1 MATVK
6 ECREEIHAILVANLV
21 GNGIEAVDIHKFR
34 TGRFR
39 DETPIH
45 AVVTTHKL
53 NTQPLNQGDQLPMYQ
68 FKILIAARYN
78 DAASELAAED
88 ALDLLEL
95 LAIEALAP
103 ANASSVWEA
112 LDFLPSPE
120 RTSVPF
126 NGKTYRVAQQL
137 VNVEIN

>member
-6 ECREEIHAILVANLV
+6 ECREAIHTILTAELV
-21 GNGIEAVDIHKFR
+21 GNGIEAADIYQYR
-34 TGRFR
+34 TARFR
-39 DETPIH
+39 DEYPIH
-45 AVVTTHKL
+45 AVVTTHKI

-95 LAIEALAP
+95 LAVEALAP
-103 ANASSVWEA
+103 ADASDVWES

-126 NGKTYRVAQQL
+126 NGKNYRVAQQL